1 MKVRLNLATSPLE
14 NNRGFLF
21 GAFIVGGLAVALFVL
36 LSMQAVRN
44 WHDSS
49 EFRAEM
55 SRLQR
60 ELSDYRQQRRD
71 LEDFFNSPGA
81 RRVTDRAAFLNE
93 LIHQRS
99 FPWTKIFM
107 DLESGLP
114 TGVRVVSISPRME
127 KGQVEVKL
135 VVGARSDGDKIKFL
149 KALENSAEFSRIQV
163 VSENRPQQG
172 DDKLLIEVAAW
183 YKSAKQDAAAP
194 SADVAA
200 SRREGA
206 N

>member
-14 NNRGFLF
+14 NNRSFLF
-21 GAFIVGGLAVALFVL
+21 GAFLVGGLALALFAL

-44 WHDSS
+44 WRDSS

-71 LEDFFNSPGA
+71 LEDFFNAPGA

-93 LIHQRS
+93 LIHQRG
-99 FPWTKIFM
+99 FPWTNIFM
-107 DLESGLP
+107 DLESNLP

-135 VVGARSDGDKIKFL
+135 IVGARGDDDKIKFL

-172 DDKLLIEVAAW
+172 DDKLLIEITAW
-183 YKSAKQDAAAP
+183 YKSAVQEAP
-194 SADVAA
+194 VAADVAA
-200 SRREGA
+200 TRREGTD
-206 N
+206 